1 MAKLF
6 ANSGDLD
13 QMLHSA
19 ASDLSLLCLPVTHLR
34 VSRLRWLNREFKISE
49 GVQIDPVTL
58 GIQTERSE
66 WNSVDPEQM
75 LQKAILFATQSAI
88 FDTFLGSKMILLKF

>member
-6 ANSGDLD
+6 VNSRDPD
-13 QMLHSA
+13 QMLH
-19 ASDLSLLCLPVTHLR
+19 SDLSLLCLPVTHLR
-34 VSRLRWLNREFKISE
+34 ISRLRWLNRGFKISE
-49 GVQIDPVTL
+49 GVQINPVTL

-66 WNSVDPEQM
+66 QNNVDPDQM
-75 LQKAILFATQSAI
+75 LQKVVLFTTQPAI